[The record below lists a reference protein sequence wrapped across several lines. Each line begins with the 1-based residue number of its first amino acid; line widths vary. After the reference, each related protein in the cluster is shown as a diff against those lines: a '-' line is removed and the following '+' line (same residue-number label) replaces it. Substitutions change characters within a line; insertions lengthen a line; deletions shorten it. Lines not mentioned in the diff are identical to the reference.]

1 MFDKYTIG
9 IDFGTQSGRAV
20 LVRVRDGK
28 EVAVSVMPYPHGVIT
43 GVLPTGEPI
52 PPDFALQHP
61 KDYLRVLEYIIQ
73 GVMEEA
79 KVRPQQVIAL
89 GIATT
94 ASTILPVLS
103 DGTPL
108 CFWMTTCMIPT
119 AGSNVEA
126 PWCIQG
132 RQIRRFS
139 VKRLQISSSI

>member
-1 MFDKYTIG
+1 MLDKYTIG

-43 GVLPTGEPI
+43 GAMPTGEPI

-61 KDYLRVLEYIIQ
+61 EDYLRVLEHIIQ
-73 GVMEEA
+73 GVIEEA
-79 KVRPQQVIAL
+79 KVRPQQVIAV

-108 CFWMTTCMIPT
+108 LFAWLLIIPT
-119 AGSNVEA
+119 AGSNCGSIMAYKEA
-126 PWCIQG
+126 SELDDFC
-132 RQIRRFS
+132 
-139 VKRLQISSSI
+139 VKLLQN